1 MVEFKLGRR
10 CLPLYVV
17 IDVRLRKEKEK
28 EKKSEKERKE
38 KERKK
43 DKSLKKKRTK
53 RVLNKSVL
61 ISFVFGVKFV
71 IKRKVGLKL
80 YCLKLCGSN
89 YSLRFRQVF
98 VRLALGLITCLL
110 TEPHYNLKS

>member
-43 DKSLKKKRTK
+43 KEKSLKKKRTK

-71 IKRKVGLKL
+71 MKRKVVLKL

-98 VRLALGLITCLL
+98 VSISFSTYHFFVNRATLQ
-110 TEPHYNLKS
+110 S